1 MYENPE
7 FNEKGEK
14 ILCEE
19 NGEGG
24 QGKNS
29 QMLMDVRVQK
39 LSAGQRLAIL
49 APEKETAV
57 MLLAGKVVF
66 GFEGKEKSAERRS
79 VFLDKSYV
87 LHCCRGKEITITA
100 GEDSRVLIQQTTNE
114 REFDTVFYT
123 PEMCTLQEFGKT
135 QWEGTAHRQV
145 LTVFDYENAPYSNLV
160 MGEVFHKPGCWS
172 SYPPHYH
179 PQPELY
185 YYEFDKPQGF
195 GVGFVGEECFR
206 VEDQGCLAITPM
218 HAHQQAA
225 APGYRMYYVWL
236 IRHLE
241 GDPWRKTRIVE
252 PAHDWL
258 DHSDY

>member
-7 FNEKGEK
+7 YNERGEK

-19 NGEGG
+19 T
-24 QGKNS
+24 GKNS
-29 QMLMDVRVQK
+29 HMLMDVRVQK
-39 LSAGQRLAIL
+39 LAAGQKIQIL
-49 APEKETAV
+49 EQEKETAV

-66 GFEGKEKSAERRS
+66 AFEGRLENAGRRS
-79 VFLDKSYV
+79 VFRDKPYC
-87 LHCCRGKEITITA
+87 LHCCRGKEISVTA
-100 GEDSRVLIQQTTNE
+100 VEDSRVLIQQTKNSGT
-114 REFDTVFYT
+114 FDTVFYT
-123 PEMCTLQEFGKT
+123 PEMCTLQEFGKE
-135 QWEGTAHRQV
+135 QWEGAAHRQV
-145 LTVFDYENAPYSNLV
+145 LTVFDYENAPYSNMV

-195 GVGFVGEECFR
+195 GVGFAGEQCFKVG
-206 VEDQGCLAITPM
+206 DQGCLAITPM
-218 HAHQQAA
+218 HPHQQAA

-241 GDPWRKTRIVE
+241 GDPWRKTRIVDPE
-252 PAHDWL
+252 HEWL
-258 DHSDY
+258 DHSDYQV

>member
-7 FNEKGEK
+7 YNERGEK

-19 NGEGG
+19 T
-24 QGKNS
+24 GKNS
-29 QMLMDVRVQK
+29 HMLMDVRVQK
-39 LSAGQRLAIL
+39 LAAGQKIQIL
-49 APEKETAV
+49 EQEKETAV

-66 GFEGKEKSAERRS
+66 AFEGRLENAGRRS
-79 VFLDKSYV
+79 VFRDKPYC
-87 LHCCRGKEITITA
+87 LHCCRGKEISVTA
-100 GEDSRVLIQQTTNE
+100 VEDSRVLIQQTKNSGT
-114 REFDTVFYT
+114 FDTVFYT
-123 PEMCTLQEFGKT
+123 PEMCTLQEFGKE
-135 QWEGTAHRQV
+135 QWEGAAHRQV
-145 LTVFDYENAPYSNLV
+145 LTVFDYENAPYSNMV

-195 GVGFVGEECFR
+195 GVGFDGEQCFKVG
-206 VEDQGCLAITPM
+206 DQGCLAITPM
-218 HAHQQAA
+218 HPHQKAA

-241 GDPWRKTRIVE
+241 GDPWRKTRIVDPE
-252 PAHDWL
+252 HEWL
-258 DHSDY
+258 DHSDYQV

>member
-7 FNEKGEK
+7 YNERGEK

-19 NGEGG
+19 T
-24 QGKNS
+24 GKNS
-29 QMLMDVRVQK
+29 HMLMDVRVQK
-39 LSAGQRLAIL
+39 LAAGQKIQIL
-49 APEKETAV
+49 EQEKETAV

-66 GFEGKEKSAERRS
+66 VFEGRLENAGRRS
-79 VFLDKSYV
+79 VFRDKPYC
-87 LHCCRGKEITITA
+87 LHCCRGKEISVTA
-100 GEDSRVLIQQTTNE
+100 VEDSRVLIQQTKNSGT
-114 REFDTVFYT
+114 FDTVFYT
-123 PEMCTLQEFGKT
+123 PEMCTLQEFGKE
-135 QWEGTAHRQV
+135 QWEGAAHRQV
-145 LTVFDYENAPYSNLV
+145 LTVFDYENAPYSNMV

-195 GVGFVGEECFR
+195 GVGFDGEQCFKVG
-206 VEDQGCLAITPM
+206 DQGCLAITPM
-218 HAHQQAA
+218 HPHQQAA

-241 GDPWRKTRIVE
+241 GDPWRKTRIVDPE
-252 PAHDWL
+252 HEWL
-258 DHSDY
+258 DHWDYQV

>member
-7 FNEKGEK
+7 YNERGEK

-19 NGEGG
+19 T
-24 QGKNS
+24 GKNS
-29 QMLMDVRVQK
+29 HMLMDVRVQK
-39 LSAGQRLAIL
+39 LAAGQKIQIL
-49 APEKETAV
+49 EQEKETAV

-66 GFEGKEKSAERRS
+66 VFEGRLENAGRRS
-79 VFLDKSYV
+79 VFRDKPYC
-87 LHCCRGKEITITA
+87 LHCCRGKEISVTA
-100 GEDSRVLIQQTTNE
+100 VEDSRVLIQQIKNSGT
-114 REFDTVFYT
+114 FDTVFYT
-123 PEMCTLQEFGKT
+123 PEMCTLQEFGKE
-135 QWEGTAHRQV
+135 QWEGAAHRQV
-145 LTVFDYENAPYSNLV
+145 LTVFDYENAPYSNMV

-195 GVGFVGEECFR
+195 GVGFDGEQCFKVG
-206 VEDQGCLAITPM
+206 DQGCLAITPM
-218 HAHQQAA
+218 HPHQQAA

-241 GDPWRKTRIVE
+241 GDPWRKTRIVDPE
-252 PAHDWL
+252 HEWL
-258 DHSDY
+258 DHSDYQV

>member
-7 FNEKGEK
+7 FNEEGVK

-19 NGEGG
+19 S
-24 QGKNS
+24 GKNS
-29 QMLMDVRVQK
+29 HMRMDVWVQR
-39 LSAGQRLAIL
+39 LEAGQKQVLL
-49 APEKETAV
+49 SPEKETAV
-57 MLLAGKVVF
+57 MLLAGKVVY
-66 GFEGKEKSAERRS
+66 GFEGGQESARRRS
-79 VFLDKSYV
+79 VFLDRPYC
-87 LHCCRGKEITITA
+87 LHCCRGKGIVVTA
-100 GEDSRVLIQQTTNE
+100 VEDSRLLVQRTTNPND
-114 REFDTVFYT
+114 FDTVFYT

-145 LTVFDYENAPYSNLV
+145 LTVFDYENASYSNMV

-172 SYPPHYH
+172 SYPPHFH

-225 APGYRMYYVWL
+225 APGYRMYYAWL

-241 GDPWRKTRIVE
+241 GDPWRKTRIVD
-252 PAHDWL
+252 PAHEWL
-258 DHSDY
+258 DHSDYQT

>member
-7 FNEKGEK
+7 YNERGEK

-19 NGEGG
+19 TE
-24 QGKNS
+24 KNS
-29 QMLMDVRVQK
+29 HMLMDVRVQK
-39 LSAGQRLAIL
+39 LAAGQKIQIL
-49 APEKETAV
+49 EQEKETAV

-66 GFEGKEKSAERRS
+66 VFEGRLENAGRRS
-79 VFLDKSYV
+79 VFRDKPYC
-87 LHCCRGKEITITA
+87 LHCCRGKEISVTA
-100 GEDSRVLIQQTTNE
+100 VEDSRVLIQQTKNSGT
-114 REFDTVFYT
+114 FDTVFYT
-123 PEMCTLQEFGKT
+123 PEMCTLQEFGKE
-135 QWEGTAHRQV
+135 QWEGAAHRQV
-145 LTVFDYENAPYSNLV
+145 LTVFDYENAPYSNMV

-195 GVGFVGEECFR
+195 GVGFDGEQCFKVG
-206 VEDQGCLAITPM
+206 DQGCLAITPM
-218 HAHQQAA
+218 HPHQQAA

-241 GDPWRKTRIVE
+241 GDPWRKTRIVDPE
-252 PAHDWL
+252 HEWL
-258 DHSDY
+258 DHSDYQV

>member
-7 FNEKGEK
+7 YNERGEK

-19 NGEGG
+19 T
-24 QGKNS
+24 GKNS
-29 QMLMDVRVQK
+29 HMLMDVRVQK
-39 LSAGQRLAIL
+39 LAAGQKIQIL
-49 APEKETAV
+49 EQEKETAV

-66 GFEGKEKSAERRS
+66 VFEGRLENAGRRS
-79 VFLDKSYV
+79 VFRDKPYC
-87 LHCCRGKEITITA
+87 LHCCRGKEISVTA
-100 GEDSRVLIQQTTNE
+100 VEDSRVLIQQTINSGT
-114 REFDTVFYT
+114 FDTVFYT
-123 PEMCTLQEFGKT
+123 PEMCTLQEFGKE
-135 QWEGTAHRQV
+135 QWEGAAHRQV
-145 LTVFDYENAPYSNLV
+145 LTVFDYENAPYSNMV

-195 GVGFVGEECFR
+195 GVGFDGEQCFKVG
-206 VEDQGCLAITPM
+206 DQGCLAITPM
-218 HAHQQAA
+218 HPHQQAA

-241 GDPWRKTRIVE
+241 GDPWRKTRIVDPE
-252 PAHDWL
+252 HEWL
-258 DHSDY
+258 DHSDYQV

>member
-7 FNEKGEK
+7 YNERGEK

-19 NGEGG
+19 T
-24 QGKNS
+24 GKNS
-29 QMLMDVRVQK
+29 HMLMDVRVQK
-39 LSAGQRLAIL
+39 LAAGQKIQIL
-49 APEKETAV
+49 EQEKETAV

-66 GFEGKEKSAERRS
+66 VFEGRLENAGRRS
-79 VFLDKSYV
+79 VFRDKPYC
-87 LHCCRGKEITITA
+87 LHCCRGKERSVTA
-100 GEDSRVLIQQTTNE
+100 VEDSRVLIQQTKNSGT
-114 REFDTVFYT
+114 FDTVFYT
-123 PEMCTLQEFGKT
+123 PEMCTLQEFGKE
-135 QWEGTAHRQV
+135 QWEGAAHRQV
-145 LTVFDYENAPYSNLV
+145 LTVFDYENAPYSNMV

-195 GVGFVGEECFR
+195 GVGFDGEQCFKVG
-206 VEDQGCLAITPM
+206 DQGCLAITPM
-218 HAHQQAA
+218 HPHQQAA

-241 GDPWRKTRIVE
+241 GDPWRKTRIVDPE
-252 PAHDWL
+252 HEWL
-258 DHSDY
+258 DHSDYQV